1 MSTDTTHATIDNDAA
16 PRVFERIVVGVD
28 DSPEAL
34 EAALQ
39 AASLRSARGTLDL
52 CAVVESPR
60 SVHGGFLALAI
71 AGEMERASGEA
82 LDRAARRTRPTT
94 TTVLHGKSVPGL
106 LAQVRRRTATLLV
119 VGSHDRRRVP
129 GLLLGSTASV
139 LLRDAPCSVL
149 LARPGT
155 SPDGVPQRIV
165 AGIDGS
171 PESERA
177 AVVAEALA
185 ERFDARLELVVGLGG
200 KLGTAHGL
208 ITTVVDRR
216 PPVEALVAASTSADI
231 VVLGN
236 RGLHG
241 LRALGS
247 VSERVAHEA
256 RCSVLVVRDRSET
269 GRGG

>member
-94 TTVLHGKSVPGL
+94 TTVLHGKSVPGDTPPPCWRW
-106 LAQVRRRTATLLV
+106 ADPVTSR
-119 VGSHDRRRVP
+119 DR
-129 GLLLGSTASV
+129 LFQT
-139 LLRDAPCSVL
+139 
-149 LARPGT
+149 
-155 SPDGVPQRIV
+155 
-165 AGIDGS
+165 
-171 PESERA
+171 
-177 AVVAEALA
+177 
-185 ERFDARLELVVGLGG
+185 
-200 KLGTAHGL
+200 
-208 ITTVVDRR
+208 
-216 PPVEALVAASTSADI
+216 TSA
-231 VVLGN
+231 
-236 RGLHG
+236 
-241 LRALGS
+241 
-247 VSERVAHEA
+247 VAP
-256 RCSVLVVRDRSET
+256 RR
-269 GRGG
+269 